1 MGKLSTEERCGAR
14 NHHLIALPGMVTQ
27 RMSLE
32 PSQSAL
38 VDAEKSDWVLCIG
51 RRAAM
56 TDLVYVQARQSLV

>member
-1 MGKLSTEERCGAR
+1 
-14 NHHLIALPGMVTQ
+14 
-27 RMSLE
+27 MSLE